1 MRGFT
6 SLFDSYVKYNFHVG
20 LAVWSLTQI
29 TALDFQINLDF
40 SYQLIFFI
48 IPFLG
53 YNFIKFHLFF
63 LNYDGIRPFRIN
75 FFIVFI
81 FLCLFLLGFVLFYL
95 SLFSQLLFF
104 LTLLLVLLYCL
115 PLPFLKINLRGYK
128 GLKIHLVAL
137 SWVFITVFL
146 PLSLEGKPIKYI
158 YLVYGLQR
166 YFFVIA
172 ATLPFEIRDL
182 KLDHPNLSTWP
193 QRWGVKNTKALG
205 FILLIFFV
213 FLELWFR
220 LNSDFQITI
229 FTIILLMIFILIS
242 KEEQSKYFSSFWVE
256 GIPILWLILKYVTI
270 NL

>member
-29 TALDFQINLDF
+29 TALDFHINLDF

-63 LNYDGIRPFRIN
+63 LNYDRVRPFSII
-75 FFIVFI
+75 FLFVFV
-81 FLCLFLLGFVLFYL
+81 FLCLFLLGFVFFYF
-95 SLFSQLLFF
+95 SLFSELLFF

-115 PLPFLKINLRGYK
+115 PLPGLKINLRGFK

-137 SWVFITVFL
+137 SWVLITVFL
-146 PLSLEGKPIKYI
+146 PLSLEGKSIKYFS
-158 YLVYGLQR
+158 LVYGLQR

-193 QRWGVKNTKALG
+193 QRWGVKNTKVMG
-205 FILLIFFV
+205 FILLILSI
-213 FLELWFR
+213 FLELWFE
-220 LNSDFQITI
+220 LTSDFQITI
-229 FTIILLMIFILIS
+229 FTIMLLMIFIFIS
-242 KEEQSKYFSSFWVE
+242 KEEQPKYFSSFWVE
-256 GIPILWLILKYVTI
+256 GIPILWLILKYF
-270 NL
+270 N